1 MLYCHV
7 YVGVC
12 VGVTELNYFLYFKFV
27 GSLTIMFRRCRK
39 KNYRFLLKSTD
50 YLVTSKCRRRN

>member
-12 VGVTELNYFLYFKFV
+12 VGVMELNYFLYFKFV
-27 GSLTIMFRRCRK
+27 GSLTIMFRRYRK
-39 KNYRFLLKSTD
+39 KKLSFFA
-50 YLVTSKCRRRN
+50 